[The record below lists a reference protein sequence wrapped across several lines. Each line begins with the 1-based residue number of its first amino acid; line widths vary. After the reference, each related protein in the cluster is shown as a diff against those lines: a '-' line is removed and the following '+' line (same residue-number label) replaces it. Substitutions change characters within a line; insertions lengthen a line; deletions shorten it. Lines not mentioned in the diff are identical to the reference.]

1 MITVKV
7 KKTNTGNE
15 TPAEVRSITDGILTV
30 LIKDF
35 ETATLVAKQFT
46 KNTGDLWTTADEEY
60 SLELSQEDL
69 GGGEILVK
77 VPKK

>member
-7 KKTNTGNE
+7 KKNNTGNQ
-15 TPAEVRSITDGILTV
+15 TPAEVRSITDGILTI

-35 ETATLVAKQFT
+35 ETATLIPKQFT
-46 KNTGDLWTTADEEY
+46 KSSGTTWVSQGDEY
-60 SLELSQEDL
+60 SCEITDEMFN
-69 GGGEILVK
+69 GGEILVR

>member
-15 TPAEVRSITDGILTV
+15 TPAEVRSITDGILTI

-35 ETATLVAKQFT
+35 ETATLTARQFT
-46 KNTGDLWTTADEEY
+46 KSSGTTWVSEGSEY
-60 SLELSQEDL
+60 SCEITDDMFN
-69 GGGEILVK
+69 GGEILVR

>member
-30 LIKDF
+30 LVKDF

-46 KNTGDLWTTADEEY
+46 KSSGNLWTTNGGEY
-60 SLELSQEDL
+60 SLELTQEMI
-69 GGGEILVK
+69 GGGEILVR

>member
-1 MITVKV
+1 MITLKV

-35 ETATLVAKQFT
+35 ETASLVTKQFT
-46 KNTGDLWTTADEEY
+46 KSSENLWTTNGGEY
-60 SLELSQEDL
+60 SCEITDDMFN
-69 GGGEILVK
+69 GGEILVR